1 MTPPRLTKRLLEA
14 MQEALLFRSA
24 GELDAEA
31 CPNQDYED
39 AADWVAEQL
48 RRREARPGAKGAEH
62 G

>member
-1 MTPPRLTKRLLEA
+1 